1 MGFGFVELCVKG
13 FAAEQTTLIIGVL
26 TCFIL
31 LLLISEPAIAMFFY
45 SELKARKARK
55 DSWWHRCT
63 NAIFAGNM
71 VVTTKH
77 VYVVLWGVLLLLAM
91 KDMSGSITATGWN
104 GWAPNSHNWK
114 SHTHINT
121 ADDFYD

>member
-1 MGFGFVELCVKG
+1 
-13 FAAEQTTLIIGVL
+13 
-26 TCFIL
+26 
-31 LLLISEPAIAMFFY
+31 
-45 SELKARKARK
+45 
-55 DSWWHRCT
+55 
-63 NAIFAGNM
+63 M

>member
-1 MGFGFVELCVKG
+1 MRDARAPLLNEDGEEKAGAEGGGRVMFGTAGFGSS
-13 FAAEQTTLIIGVL
+13 ATLSGDW
-26 TCFIL
+26 
-31 LLLISEPAIAMFFY
+31 SQ
-45 SELKARKARK
+45 
-55 DSWWHRCT
+55 WHRCT